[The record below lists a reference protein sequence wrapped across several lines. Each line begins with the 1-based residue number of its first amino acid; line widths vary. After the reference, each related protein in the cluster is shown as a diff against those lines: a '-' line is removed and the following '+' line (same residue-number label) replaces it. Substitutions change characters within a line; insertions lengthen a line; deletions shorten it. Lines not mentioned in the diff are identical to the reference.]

1 MKTGKPVEFE
11 PKTNIGMDYKLNK
24 LRSIFDKQGIM
35 KIITKIILSIIGY
48 CDTIC
53 LFVLGFLW
61 GFFLLFFKIEYT
73 SNYQNSNSIKLF
85 PRK

>member
-1 MKTGKPVEFE
+1 MKTRKPVEFE

-35 KIITKIILSIIGY
+35 KIMTKIILSIIGY

-53 LFVLGFLW
+53 LFVLIFLW
-61 GFFLLFFKIEYT
+61 VFFFFC
-73 SNYQNSNSIKLF
+73 F
-85 PRK
+85 F